1 MCSTG
6 VLDADP
12 RRLPT
17 AALGPALV
25 EVEALLRRA
34 QDVHAALLREFD
46 ERGAA
51 DEAGSPSTAYWLQEH
66 TGLSERESRAAVAFA
81 RTLGRLPLLSN
92 ALAAGRV
99 TAAHV
104 RTLAA
109 NTRNVPAD
117 LVADSEAFLVDAAIK
132 LDSARYGVFLRQWV
146 AVAAPGRYEADSE
159 RRYDSRWLTLATTYD
174 GMGSVHGMLHPEAT
188 HLLRTALDALLA
200 GNPPDDPRTRGQQR
214 ADALID
220 LVELA
225 RAHDLLPAPGA
236 HRPEVVVHATTAT
249 LTDGPH
255 PADPTAPDA
264 PPATLDGTGPLTPT
278 EFARITCDATW
289 RRLLVDAMAVPLS
302 LGRATRGIPAGL
314 RKFVALR
321 DGHCRYPGC
330 QRRAAYCDVHHIVH
344 WTHGGHTD
352 ATNLILLCR
361 YHHHLVHDRHHTLAL
376 HPDGRLDVTRP
387 DGTTLT
393 SRARGPTAVLA

>member
-17 AALGPALV
+17 AALGAALV
-25 EVEALLRRA
+25 EVETLLRRA
-34 QDVHAALLREFD
+34 QAAHAALLHEFD
-46 ERGAA
+46 ERRAA
-51 DEAGSPSTAYWLQEH
+51 DADGSPSTACWLQEH
-66 TGLSERESRAAVAFA
+66 TGLADRESRAAVAFA
-81 RTLGRLPLLSN
+81 RTLHRLPLLAT
-92 ALAAGRV
+92 ALAAGQV

-109 NTRNVPAD
+109 NTRTLPAG
-117 LVADSEAFLVDAAIK
+117 LVTDSEAFLVDAATK

-146 AVAAPGRYEADSE
+146 AVTAPGRYEADSE

-174 GMGSVHGMLHPEAT
+174 GMGALQGMLHPEAT
-188 HLLRTALDALLA
+188 HLLASALDALLA
-200 GNPPDDPRTRGQQR
+200 ANPADDPRSRRQQR

-225 RAHDLLPAPGA
+225 RAHDLLPTPGP
-236 HRPEVVVHATTAT
+236 HRPEVVVHAPAATAT
-249 LTDGPH
+249 GEPG
-255 PADPTAPDA
+255 A
-264 PPATLDGTGPLTPT
+264 PPASLDGTGPLTPA
-278 EFARITCDATW
+278 EFARISCDATW
-289 RRLLVDAMAVPLS
+289 RRLILDAMAVPLS
-302 LGRATRGIPAGL
+302 LGRATRGIPTGL

-330 QRRAAYCDVHHIVH
+330 ARRAAYCEVHHVTH

-352 ATNLILLCR
+352 ASNLVLLCR
-361 YHHHLVHDRHHTLAL
+361 YHHHLVHDRGQHLVL
-376 HPDGRLDVTRP
+376 HPDGRLDVTKP

-393 SRARGPTAVLA
+393 TRARGPTVVLA